1 MSGPKAQHNIFGKVS
16 DPRTTMTARRVDC
29 ILTNHMMK
37 LTNTMTAHNQV
48 NFVLLT
54 SKYSLRCNLTSN
66 QLAFNSSSS
75 SVI

>member
-37 LTNTMTAHNQV
+37 LDKHYDRTQV
-48 NFVLLT
+48 IKSIL
-54 SKYSLRCNLTSN
+54 SY
-66 QLAFNSSSS
+66 
-75 SVI
+75 